1 MTAQT
6 DVLENQL
13 KGWIVSNILLSS
25 GEFPASGTDSLLNTG
40 LIDSLGV
47 MELVMYVRTEFRVE
61 VTPLEVTPE
70 NFDSIN
76 GLVAYIQR
84 KSESAS

>member
-6 DVLENQL
+6 DILENQL
-13 KGWIVSNILLSS
+13 KGWIVSNVLLSS
-25 GEFPASGTDSLLNTG
+25 GDFPVADSDSLLNTG

-47 MELVMYVRTEFRVE
+47 MELVMYVRTEYQIE
-61 VTPLEVTPE
+61 VAPLEVTPE
-70 NFDSIN
+70 NFDSID

-84 KSESAS
+84 KAESAS